1 MTNQTSTS
9 LKPVDT
15 IPIQSEDPPRNE
27 IERFTPSRM
36 GNLLTF
42 AEGLLKSGFLPAA
55 IRTKEQAAAIILTG
69 QELDLPPML
78 SLREVNV
85 IQGKPTLSAQLML
98 TLAYTRIPGFRMNV
112 IESTDTRCVMEFIRP
127 GQKPYQ
133 HEFTSQDAEA
143 LKLLD
148 KDNWK
153 KQRKTMLRWRCAASG
168 LRVTAPDAIAGF
180 YTAEEINPDLEV
192 NYQTGGLAEGEVVKT
207 SVTTLA
213 DDLMPKRVDA
223 KPATEP
229 VQNGEIKSEE
239 FITRDERMDLVNL
252 CESFGISKDR
262 FLAYLSDTYQIHT
275 TAEIKRSAFEA
286 IRAWIR
292 NGGETI

>member
-9 LKPVDT
+9 LKPVEA
-15 IPIQSEDPPRNE
+15 IPIQGEDPPRNE

-36 GNLLTF
+36 GDLLTF
-42 AEGLLKSGFLPAA
+42 SEGLLKSGFLPAA

-133 HEFTSQDAEA
+133 HEFTAQDAEA
-143 LKLLD
+143 LKLHE

-153 KQRKTMLRWRCAASG
+153 KQRKTMLRWRCASSG

-180 YTAEEINPDLEV
+180 YTAEEINPDLQV
-192 NYQTGGLAEGEVVKT
+192 NYQTGGLAEGQIVETPAAATPV
-207 SVTTLA
+207 
-213 DDLMPKRVDA
+213 DLMPRRVDA
-223 KPATEP
+223 KPAPDAPKTEEP
-229 VQNGEIKSEE
+229 KGDE
-239 FITRDERMDLVNL
+239 FITREERMDLVNL
-252 CESFGISKDR
+252 CESFGVSKDR
-262 FLAYLSDTYQIHT
+262 FLAYLGDAYGIHT
-275 TAEIKRSAFEA
+275 TAEIKRAAFET
-286 IRAWIR
+286 IRTWIR